1 MRILR
6 QIGLI
11 MLICLVCDG
20 ISSLLPFPFPGS
32 VLAMLAL
39 LILFGGK
46 ILKPEQIQA
55 ASDFLLS
62 HMMLVF
68 LPSIIALIN
77 YLDVLQSVW
86 LPLLA
91 IVVISTLV
99 AFFVAGT
106 VVSAVIRIQEKFS
119 RKKGGADRA

>member
-32 VLAMLAL
+32 VLAMLVL

-99 AFFVAGT
+99 AFFVSGT